1 MIIKQI
7 NPLSSDAEYI
17 IDRLTK
23 ELEERYNEPGT
34 GLFAPQDVLVERSVF
49 IAGYIENKIVACGA
63 LRPVD
68 DSTCEVKRMFVL
80 PEYRGQGFSAQ
91 ILKAL
96 EEKAEKFNYSKII
109 LETGKRQPEAL
120 GLYGKYG
127 YTVIPNY
134 GAYANREMSVCFS
147 KKLNAHI

>member
-1 MIIKQI
+1 MIIKPI

-17 IDRLTK
+17 INCLTK

-34 GLFAPQDVLVERSVF
+34 GLFNPQDVLGRRSIF
-49 IAGYIENKIVACGA
+49 IAGYINNKIIACGA

-68 DSTCEVKRMFVL
+68 DSTCEVKRMFVI
-80 PEYRGQGFSAQ
+80 PDYRGNGYSTA
-91 ILKAL
+91 ILKEL
-96 EEKAEKFNYSKII
+96 ETKAKEFNYSEII

-120 GLYGKYG
+120 GLYTKCG

-134 GAYANREMSVCFS
+134 GAYANRSMSVCFS
-147 KKLNAHI
+147 KKLRE